1 MLLNAFVM
9 LNCDLGQRDA
19 TADQIRRLAG
29 ITRVYKLR
37 GVYDILAIVES
48 DSTEGLK
55 NTVRKM
61 RSLDSITSSL
71 TLVSSPAPE
80 S

>member
-1 MLLNAFVM
+1 MLNAFVM